1 MAVLVSTIIVY
12 LLGWISQAI
21 LNWLS
26 GVYTSMF
33 YLAFA
38 IEIAFRDIS
47 TTFSISGLYTA
58 IYIIAIIFLVFFF
71 AKKLI
76 ETYMLWSNGD
86 PDENPLYV
94 IIGFVKA
101 MIVMIC
107 FGFIYTQFVN
117 IFYGMYSNLLMGMTG
132 SISPVAP
139 EYKNLGLNV
148 FGAFLYLI
156 IAIQLTI
163 LYFQFLTR
171 GFEML
176 VLRLGIPFASIGL
189 LNANQGAFKGY
200 IQKFI
205 NNAFTIIVQ
214 LLLVQFSILLLN
226 GGHFVLAFTSSSI
239 ALRTPQM
246 LNEFMISSGGGS
258 TSGKINT
265 VSRVVTMFRSGIS
278 KGK

>member
-1 MAVLVSTIIVY
+1 MII
-12 LLGWISQAI
+12 
-21 LNWLS
+21 
-26 GVYTSMF
+26 
-33 YLAFA
+33 
-38 IEIAFRDIS
+38 
-47 TTFSISGLYTA
+47 
-58 IYIIAIIFLVFFF
+58 
-71 AKKLI
+71 
-76 ETYMLWSNGD
+76 
-86 PDENPLYV
+86 
-94 IIGFVKA
+94 
-101 MIVMIC
+101 MIC

-117 IFYGMYSNLLMGMTG
+117 IFYDIYNNLLMGMTG
-132 SISPVAP
+132 SMEPIVP

-156 IAIQLTI
+156 IAMQLTM

-176 VLRLGIPFASIGL
+176 ILRLGIPFACIGL

-226 GGHFVLAFTSSSI
+226 GGHFILAFSASSI

-246 LNEFMISSGGGS
+246 LQEFMISTGGGS
-258 TSGKINT
+258 TSGKVNT
-265 VSRVVTMFRSGIS
+265 VSRVVTMFKSGVS
-278 KGK
+278 KGR